1 MKIFSAAN
9 NYGSTVMSDSDID
22 EECRKANRIFE
33 GTPRCESG
41 SKKKVVNVLFV
52 CSTNYTEYYK
62 YNKKTIHK
70 KQYFC
75 SRDNLDEVIVL
86 DLSSEESRAEF
97 FGVTL
102 LSEESKAVEMIL
114 AKSLENIK

>member
-1 MKIFSAAN
+1 
-9 NYGSTVMSDSDID
+9 V
-22 EECRKANRIFE
+22 RIRVQE
-33 GTPRCESG
+33 KSCQRLVRLLN
-41 SKKKVVNVLFV
+41 KR
-52 CSTNYTEYYK
+52 YR
-62 YNKKTIHK
+62 YNKKTFHK
-70 KQYFC
+70 KQYFF

-114 AKSLENIK
+114 VKGLENIK